1 MGNRKNCW
9 LSLLI
14 VTLLVSAGNL
24 AYADPLGGLSPADIP
39 TNINYGGII
48 NTHDMMMLK
57 EKERLKEQAEDF
69 QNYQDR
75 KDGSENSEEIIK
87 DETGSGEKIYDAET
101 SKKIKEHQKQLQDAQ
116 KKKKKR
122 FFFNRKSKKSEVTE
136 TEPSDAAPDA
146 DEVSDD
152 KKKKNYRRL

>member
-57 EKERLKEQAEDF
+57 EKERLKTF
-69 QNYQDR
+69 
-75 KDGSENSEEIIK
+75 
-87 DETGSGEKIYDAET
+87 
-101 SKKIKEHQKQLQDAQ
+101 
-116 KKKKKR
+116 
-122 FFFNRKSKKSEVTE
+122 
-136 TEPSDAAPDA
+136 
-146 DEVSDD
+146 VSDV
-152 KKKKNYRRL
+152 LLCTI